1 MIHLE
6 DQHPGATR
14 LGHEMLTENVIEIKV
29 EYARQTF
36 CSGRRTLSM
45 LDVIGGREPEPGD
58 DLYEELMDCAH
69 RTIGRRPLV

>member
-14 LGHEMLTENVIEIKV
+14 LGHEMLTEDVIEIRV
-29 EYARQTF
+29 EYTEQTF
-36 CSGRRTLSM
+36 RHRRTFSM